1 MHPRGALSR
10 QGGPRPAC
18 GGARRRALHLGG
30 LRLVLTAGAVLA
42 ASGLSGC
49 GSKATL
55 PLSPAEIG
63 WGEVDFQ
70 QDQPEGGYD
79 PQQLLIENTGD
90 AEIEVELLSFD
101 FGHLCLPGFD
111 SAPASIGAVAAGE
124 SFSLFVGV
132 CDYDPA
138 AGERDT
144 VVSGSIEVGV
154 VDGEDVADAAWSFTP
169 VENITAR

>member
-1 MHPRGALSR
+1 M
-10 QGGPRPAC
+10 
-18 GGARRRALHLGG
+18 
-30 LRLVLTAGAVLA
+30 AGAVLGP
-42 ASGLSGC
+42 SIGGC
-49 GSKATL
+49 GAKASL
-55 PLSPAEIG
+55 SLSPAEIA

-101 FGHLCLPGFD
+101 FDHLCLPGFD
-111 SAPASIGAVAAGE
+111 GAPATIGAVAAGE
-124 SFSLFVGV
+124 SFSLFIGV

-144 VVSGSIEVGV
+144 VVSGTIAVGV
-154 VDGEDVADAAWSFTP
+154 VDGDAVAEAGWSFTP